1 MNSSLR
7 YLLLNILFSIVP
19 LSTAYAQ
26 WQEITTIYGGNP
38 AIKFA
43 ETTNK
48 FAGIGSTGLYLT
60 DKNNIFWQE
69 DQEFN
74 QLQMFS
80 VTAADDTLFVVH
92 RGDDFDTRIFLT
104 MSYDEGDTW
113 EEPLVLS
120 NSGNPEIILAYIDH
134 QLILTGNFGG
144 PDSLRKSYDLG
155 QTWEVIAYSPLI
167 SSIEDLLDQNDT
179 HLLYR
184 VNPNGNSNEVFSYSI
199 VNDTWHAIPNTS
211 EDLFLNQHQSY
222 IHNNRIYTA
231 KDSIMTMHIYSAAL
245 DGSDNQIV
253 YTTNNNLYYRG
264 FYENNSIMGYIKS
277 NVNNP
282 ESSHDL
288 FISNDDGETFTLQT
302 TLDYSPLF
310 LDYKPFETGE
320 CIINSSNNVFRVSAD
335 LQTNTPITDGFK
347 LTNINN
353 VTSVNGALYATKG
366 GVCFKRSDDDGASFE
381 NLTAEAGIPLS
392 IILNQGDSIFYETV
406 VDYDVLWMNRSF
418 DNGLT
423 FESFPIYGTNGSSG
437 LELRQKIAL
446 LNGKLYSIFAE
457 FIDTPILMTSAD
469 YGETWS
475 EVNLPT
481 TQMGIIEVVNGA
493 LYLFGED
500 LYRFDQSNE
509 TWTEMNSPIV
519 NNNIIELY
527 QCKMRV
533 LGNNL
538 WIKNE
543 DNACV
548 IFNSI
553 TGTYTTL
560 SNIFVDVL
568 QNGELTYGHQNQLL
582 WISSDYGISWEST
595 EILMPSTGNYQFA
608 MHNDDLLLYG
618 LTNSSIWRMSTPM
631 FVSGLVYYDANNNG
645 LYDTDE
651 PGVPNVMVHAQNSE
665 TYAMSGI
672 TGSFTLSLSETDDQL
687 IVELNNELYTAIP
700 QNIAVSSLDE
710 VLIGIQVNGSI
721 SDLEVDAI
729 LTEPFRPGFS
739 TSITAVVKNNGNI
752 AQGGELILTLPESA
766 SFATSTVT
774 PTSQTATTVSWS
786 LNELEAFE
794 TRQIQ
799 LQLLNDVTAVLGD
812 TAVFELNLNAANSD
826 NNLDNNS
833 LTNSS
838 IIVGSYDPNDKACSR
853 GVLVTPTQL
862 SNNNEFEYLIRFQNT
877 GTFYAEN
884 VVIQDTISS
893 YFDLATMRIIA
904 SSDTMNVTFGENN
917 LVNFNFPLIFL
928 PDSTTNEPESHGF
941 VKYAIRTKPDL
952 QLGTML
958 RNTAYIYFD
967 FNEPIITNTAETLYD
982 LTIGYEMVDDRSILV
997 YPNPTTSTVQLME
1010 YANQTVS
1017 VALNDISGKAV
1028 AIQMCV
1034 NGELDLSKLNPGIYL
1049 GVIQASQGQPA
1060 KRFKVVKM

>member
-19 LSTAYAQ
+19 LSAVYAQ
-26 WQEITTIYGGNP
+26 WEEITTIYGGNP
-38 AIKFA
+38 AQKFA
-43 ETTNK
+43 ESTSK
-48 FAGIGSTGLYLT
+48 YMGMGSTGLYLT
-60 DKNNIFWQE
+60 DKNTIFWNEVQ
-69 DQEFN
+69 QFN
-74 QLQMFS
+74 QLQMFH
-80 VTAADDTLFVVH
+80 VTAAGDTLFVVH
-92 RGDDFDTRIFLT
+92 RGEDFDTRIFLST
-104 MSYDEGDTW
+104 SFDEGETW
-113 EEPLVLS
+113 EEPIVLS
-120 NSGNPEIILAYIDH
+120 NGGNPEILLAYIDH
-134 QLILTGNFGG
+134 QLILTGNFTG
-144 PDSLRKSYDLG
+144 PDSLRKSNDLG
-155 QTWEVIAYSPLI
+155 QTWESVAYSPQI
-167 SSIEDLLDQNDT
+167 FTVQELLDQNNT
-179 HLLYR
+179 HLLYK
-184 VNPNGNSNEVFSYSI
+184 VNPNGNSSEIFSYSV
-199 VNDTWHAIPNTS
+199 VNDTWHEIPTS
-211 EDLFLNQHQSY
+211 DQSGYPIQSY
-222 IHNNRIYTA
+222 IRNNRIYTA
-231 KDSIMTMHIYSAAL
+231 IDSFLTLSIHSAAL
-245 DGSDNQIV
+245 DGSDDQVV
-253 YTTNNNLYYRG
+253 YSLDDYFFYNG
-264 FYENNSIMGYIKS
+264 FYENNSTMGFLKTGLTTPFGA
-277 NVNNP
+277 N
-282 ESSHDL
+282 DL
-288 FISNDDGETFTLQT
+288 FISNDNGQTFNFQT
-302 TLDYSPLF
+302 TLNNSQLSYG
-310 LDYKPFETGE
+310 YKPFESGD
-320 CIINSSNNVFRVSAD
+320 CIMNSSNNIFKVSAD
-335 LQTNTPITDGFK
+335 LQTYTQITDGFK

-353 VTSVNGALYATKG
+353 VTSVNGALYATKA
-366 GVCFKRSDDDGASFE
+366 GVSFQRSDDNGATFE
-381 NLTAEAGIPLS
+381 NLTTEVGIPQSL
-392 IILNQGDSIFYETV
+392 ILNQGDTIFFETV
-406 VDYDVLWMNRSF
+406 VDYDVLRMTRSF

-423 FESFPIYGTNGSSG
+423 FESFPINGTNGASAIDH
-437 LELRQKIAL
+437 RQRIAL
-446 LNGKLYSIFAE
+446 LNGTLYSIFTDYN
-457 FIDTPILMTSAD
+457 DTPMLMSSAD
-469 YGETWS
+469 YGENWTEIS
-475 EVNLPT
+475 LPT
-481 TQMGIIEVVNGA
+481 TQMGIIEIVNGA

-500 LYRFDQSNE
+500 LYRYDQENDI
-509 TWTEMNSPIV
+509 WTDLNSPIV
-519 NNNIIELY
+519 NNNVFQLFN
-527 QCKMRV
+527 CKMRA

-538 WIKNE
+538 WINNG
-543 DNACV
+543 DNSCS

-553 TGTYTTL
+553 TGTFTTL
-560 SNIFVDVL
+560 SIIFTDVL
-568 QNGELTYGHQNQLL
+568 QIGEITYGHDDQFL

-595 EILMPSTGNYQFA
+595 GISLPTTGSHLMA
-608 MHNDDLLLYG
+608 MHNNDLLLYG
-618 LTNSSIWRMSTPM
+618 LTNSSIWRMSSPM

-752 AQGGELILTLPESA
+752 VQGGELILTLPESA

-812 TAVFELNLNAANSD
+812 TAVFELNFNAANSD

-952 QLGTML
+952 QLGTVL

-1028 AIQMCV
+1028 AMQMCV

-1049 GVIQASQGQPA
+1049 GVISASQGQPA
-1060 KRFKVVKM
+1060 RRFKVVKM